1 MVKAAVAFWHVVRES
16 RAVFDTDWSPRMGV
30 FWPGLMRSCVHSS
43 SEKSPLLFADMRS
56 FCVRGAAGWAD
67 LRLATLSYDLPSVG
81 CALGQ
86 SDAVSTGVER
96 AVSFWQVQ
104 VPSALLCPVNYC
116 SVGTGRCSMFSSP

>member
-56 FCVRGAAGWAD
+56 FCVRGAAGWAG
-67 LRLATLSYDLPSVG
+67 LRQATSSDDLPAVG
-81 CALGQ
+81 TELGRPV
-86 SDAVSTGVER
+86 AVPTGVKR
-96 AVSFWQVQ
+96 LVSFWQVQ
-104 VPSALLCPVNYC
+104 VPRVPFWQDALR
-116 SVGTGRCSMFSSP
+116 SVH